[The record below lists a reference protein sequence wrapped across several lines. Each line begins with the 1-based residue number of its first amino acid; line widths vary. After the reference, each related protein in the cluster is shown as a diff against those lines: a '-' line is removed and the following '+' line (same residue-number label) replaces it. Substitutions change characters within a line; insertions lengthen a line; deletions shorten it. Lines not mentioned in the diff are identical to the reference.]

1 VKKLDVRRLTRTTA
15 VRIALRYALLYA
27 LLAGAAIGVLYWATG
42 RYIDLQLHAGLRED
56 FNLLLD
62 RYRAEGL
69 EALAAIIASRSESAT
84 DEGRFYLLVD
94 KEQKKL
100 AGNLRGLPPEDPLP
114 LDGHVHI
121 VWVEDDIIPIKVYD
135 DAFWPV
141 IGSELPDGSTL
152 VVTRSVAEAEA
163 LNMYS
168 FYALSALLAVIVLL
182 ALTMGVLTANTILR
196 RIDGITHVTS
206 DIMNGDLNRRMS
218 VSDRGDEFD
227 ALSERLNAMLDRI
240 EQLLKGM
247 REVTDNVAHD
257 LRSPL
262 TRLRNR
268 LEVTLLEKRDE
279 AEYRQAMQEAI
290 ADAEGLVKTFN
301 AILQISQAEAGTVR
315 AEMAPVDLT
324 QLIKDSADLY
334 GPLAEEAGI
343 RLEVRNGDEIT
354 VNGNR
359 NLLSQA
365 IGNLLDNAVKFTPA
379 GGTITLTAKRSAEG
393 AEVSVADTGPGI
405 PSEDRKRV
413 LQRYVRLDKAR
424 DTEGNG
430 LGLSLVE
437 AIARQHGATFT
448 LEDNKPGLL
457 ASIRFLA

>member
-1 VKKLDVRRLTRTTA
+1 MKSPDLHRLLRTTA

-27 LLAGAAIGVLYWATG
+27 VLAGAAIGVLYWATG
-42 RYIDLQLHAGLRED
+42 RYIDSQLHAGLRED
-56 FNLLLD
+56 FNLLRD
-62 RYRAEGL
+62 RHRAEGL
-69 EALAAIIASRSESAT
+69 DALAKVIESRSESAT
-84 DEGRFYLLVD
+84 GEGRFYLLVD
-94 KEQKKL
+94 KAGKRL
-100 AGNLRGLPPEDPLP
+100 AGNLYGLPPEDPLP
-114 LDGHVHI
+114 LDGRVHI

-141 IGSELPDGSTL
+141 IGAELADGSIL
-152 VVTRSVAEAEA
+152 IVTRSVAEAEA

-182 ALTMGVLTANTILR
+182 ALTMGVLTGNSILK
-196 RIDGITHVTS
+196 RIDDITHVAS
-206 DIMNGDLNRRMS
+206 DIMHGNLHRRMA
-218 VSDRGDEFD
+218 VSKRGDEFD
-227 ALSERLNAMLDRI
+227 ALSERLNAMLERI

-268 LEVTLLEKRDE
+268 LEVTLLEPRDE
-279 AEYRQAMQEAI
+279 SEYRETMQQAI
-290 ADAEGLVKTFN
+290 ADAESLVKTFN

-315 AEMAPVDLT
+315 AEMSPVDLS
-324 QLIKDSADLY
+324 QLIKDSGDLY

-343 RLEVRNGDEIT
+343 QLEVHNGEQIT

-379 GGTITLTAKRSAEG
+379 GGKITLTAKRTTEG

-405 PSEDRKRV
+405 SSADRKRAV
-413 LQRYVRLDKAR
+413 QRYVRLDRAR

-430 LGLSLVE
+430 LGLSLVD
-437 AIARQHGATFT
+437 AITRQHGARFT
-448 LEDNKPGLL
+448 LEDNAPGLL
-457 ASIRFLA
+457 AKIRFVA